1 LVAQS
6 KGVNV
11 WCAAGAEAFNTHS
24 VVSAIKTSGI
34 ENRVDRRTVILPP
47 LSAPGVNAAD
57 IRKRTG
63 WKVKWGPVRAADIPA
78 YLDRD
83 CHREERE
90 KRVTYRWDERLD
102 TAAGSLF
109 PFYFLGAAGFAVF
122 SPHLLP
128 EYLAVGAACF
138 LLFMLAC
145 PWIPGRN
152 GLLKV
157 LFLEVVLAALLFWA
171 EIGSSEE
178 ENLIRAPLI
187 IAMVM
192 TAIYGTELGGLAPN
206 MKSEFDAFLGRLG
219 VRAIG
224 NTPFAGDV
232 RTELLNGYR
241 ELSYDREKC
250 LGCRNCFEVCP
261 ISVWEFDRDE
271 KKAVP
276 AHIEAC
282 TACRACIVQCP
293 SGAIEAMRVKPTS

>member
-1 LVAQS
+1 
-6 KGVNV
+6 
-11 WCAAGAEAFNTHS
+11 
-24 VVSAIKTSGI
+24 
-34 ENRVDRRTVILPP
+34 
-47 LSAPGVNAAD
+47 
-57 IRKRTG
+57 
-63 WKVKWGPVRAADIPA
+63 VKWGPVRASDIPA

-83 CHREERE
+83 CHREGPE

-109 PFYFLGAAGFAVF
+109 PFYFLGAVGFALF
-122 SPHLLP
+122 SRHLLA
-128 EYLAVGAACF
+128 EYLLVGAVCF
-138 LLFMLAC
+138 FFFMLAC
-145 PWIPGRN
+145 PWIPGKN

-157 LFLEVVLAALLFWA
+157 LFLEVILAALLFWA
-171 EIGSSEE
+171 EIGSSEGGDPF
-178 ENLIRAPLI
+178 RAPLI

-206 MKSEFDAFLGRLG
+206 MKSELDAFLGRLG
-219 VRAIG
+219 VGAIG
-224 NTPFAGDV
+224 NTAFAGTV

-250 LGCRNCFEVCP
+250 LGCRSCFEVCP

-276 AHIEAC
+276 AHREAC

-293 SGAIEAMRVKPTS
+293 SGAIEARRVKPAS